1 MTWGWLEGRA
11 ADVPAGDAW
20 LAEAEK
26 GLLGPAAVPARRSDW
41 RLGRWTAKR
50 ALAGYLG
57 LPATAATWPALAILP
72 DAAGAPLAT
81 YRSQPLRVSLSISHR
96 AERALA
102 VVGAAGVEVGCDLER
117 IEARSPAF
125 VADFLTGAE
134 RQLWAAHTGA
144 ERDAVANRIW
154 SAKESVLK
162 AVGEGLRR
170 DTRSVEVDV
179 GHRAEALGD
188 RWTTVLA
195 TDLEGATAYTCWA
208 RRLGVHLAV
217 VAVGLGATATASP
230 EPLVGGWAS

>member
-162 AVGEGLRR
+162 LARRGLRVDPR
-170 DTRSVEVDV
+170 EVEIRFGTDGPRCGWRSFTADWAPV
-179 GHRAEALGD
+179 GDCAGWWRSEDDLIYTMVSRPSLPPPRALSG
-188 RWTTVLA
+188 T
-195 TDLEGATAYTCWA
+195 
-208 RRLGVHLAV
+208 
-217 VAVGLGATATASP
+217 
-230 EPLVGGWAS
+230 